1 MKVVRAATAGFCMGV
16 GLALQRLDRALE
28 EQPARPT
35 RTLGPIIHNPQVLAD
50 YEQRGVFR
58 IDGADGVREGDR
70 IVIRAHGIPRDLE
83 EAVRARGAVV
93 VDATCPKV
101 KKAQLAIARATK
113 DGATLLLFG
122 EAAHPEVRGLV
133 SYAHGAAHVFG
144 DEAALAALM
153 PDAGHPC
160 VLASQTTQH
169 REAFDRIKARLRERL
184 PHLNVLSTI
193 CDATRERQDEARR
206 IASGVDVM
214 VVVGGRNS
222 GNTRRLAELAAE
234 SGIPAYHVESA
245 AELQRKNFQEK
256 QIVGLTAGASTP
268 KSLIDEAQ
276 AWLEAK

>member
-16 GLALQRLDRALE
+16 SLALQRLDKALE

-50 YEQRGVFR
+50 YEQRGVFC
-58 IDGADGVREGDR
+58 IEGAEDVREGDR
-70 IVIRAHGIPRDLE
+70 VVIRAHGIPRELE
-83 EAVRARGAVV
+83 
-93 VDATCPKV
+93 ATCPKV

-113 DGATLLLFG
+113 NGATLLLFG

-133 SYAHGAAHVFG
+133 SYASGEAHVFG
-144 DEAALAALM
+144 DEASLAALH
-153 PDAGHPC
+153 PDPALPY

-169 REAFDRIKARLRERL
+169 RGAFEHIEAELRERL
-184 PHLNVLSTI
+184 PHLEVLSTI

-206 IASGVDVM
+206 IAAEVDAM

-234 SGIPAYHVESA
+234 SGIPAWHVESA
-245 AELQRKNFQEK
+245 AELLRKNFHEK
-256 QIVGLTAGASTP
+256 QTVGLTAGASTP
-268 KSLIDEAQ
+268 KRLIDEAQ
-276 AWLEAK
+276 AWLEAI